1 MIRYRLIGIE
11 GRSATYSYAVEGKSD
26 DVGRIV
32 VDLANGTYEVT
43 ELAPTDKAVGYPW
56 YGSKMKHASDAI
68 TREERPQESGTI
80 DWY

>member
-11 GRSATYSYAVEGKSD
+11 GRRATYSYAVEGKSD

-56 YGSKMKHASDAI
+56 YGSKMKHAIDAI
-68 TREERPQESGTI
+68 TREERPQGSGTI
-80 DWY
+80 AWY

>member
-32 VDLANGTYEVT
+32 VGLANGTYEVT

-56 YGSKMKHASDAI
+56 YGSKMKHAIAAI

-80 DWY
+80 AWY